1 MTALP
6 ARARFTRSGQG
17 KARTVGVAAVVLVVA
32 LMVRAWVAVSG
43 NFYWDDLIL
52 VGRAGNF
59 PLFSTDLLLYD
70 HDGHFMPAAFVLAKA
85 VTAIAPYD
93 WTPAVVTLVLLQ
105 ALAALAVFRLLRLL
119 IGYRPILLAPLIFY
133 LFSPLTLPS
142 YSWWAA
148 GLNSLPLQ
156 IGLAWVAGDAILLCR
171 TGKRRY
177 AVSGFAV
184 FVIALLFF
192 EKSVLV
198 PFVAFG
204 VVAAMYHVDAQA
216 NPLRRAWRGAKLLWL
231 WSAGVTACWL
241 VVYLVV
247 VDQPFTVD
255 GASKAVH
262 LIERGLSRGLL
273 PTLIG
278 GPWGWERW
286 QPSPPW
292 ADPSV
297 LMIVLG
303 WVCLLLAVGGVLVR
317 KQRIGPVLLAV
328 AAYVMA
334 SEVAM
339 VLTRSGPDTSE
350 ILAQTLRY
358 VADSAVVIAVV
369 AALIVRALDRVRAH
383 RSHRVAVMALAV
395 AFLAG
400 SLWST
405 ATYVRSWRDNPTA
418 DYLATART
426 SLAEHSDVPML
437 DMEIPNDLLLP
448 VVYPNNLASQVF
460 SALSD
465 RPEFT
470 TSTSTL
476 RSMDNRGNVVDA
488 DVSPTRAITQGPI
501 PQCGYRIEGSTVAML
516 PLDGPLAGWQWTAQ
530 INYSA
535 SKDGELV
542 LGLPDGDEVRVPV
555 QRGLH
560 QVFVRVAGSGTFLRA
575 YPATPGLSICIGAGP
590 VGGVLPELG

>member
-1 MTALP
+1 M
-6 ARARFTRSGQG
+6 
-17 KARTVGVAAVVLVVA
+17 VLVVA

-59 PLFSTDLLLYD
+59 PLFSNDLLLYD

-262 LIERGLSRGLL
+262 LIERGLEPLVLESGDAAASAVACSIREL
-273 PTLIG
+273 PTVARVVTTRPRVWLRPVRSARTGIG
-278 GPWGWERW
+278 TDIHQWAPEDAPRPLWLGGIHWPGER
-286 QPSPPW
+286 
-292 ADPSV
+292 
-297 LMIVLG
+297 G
-303 WVCLLLAVGGVLVR
+303 
-317 KQRIGPVLLAV
+317 V
-328 AAYVMA
+328 AA
-334 SEVAM
+334 
-339 VLTRSGPDTSE
+339 TS
-350 ILAQTLRY
+350 
-358 VADSAVVIAVV
+358 DGDV
-369 AALIVRALDRVRAH
+369 AAHAACNALLSAAGLGDLG
-383 RSHRVAVMALAV
+383 AVFGV
-395 AFLAG
+395 
-400 SLWST
+400 
-405 ATYVRSWRDNPTA
+405 
-418 DYLATART
+418 
-426 SLAEHSDVPML
+426 
-437 DMEIPNDLLLP
+437 
-448 VVYPNNLASQVF
+448 
-460 SALSD
+460 D
-465 RPEFT
+465 RPEMADA
-470 TSTSTL
+470 SGADML
-476 RSMDNRGNVVDA
+476 REVLRLLTEAGVAVGNVAVQVVA
-488 DVSPTRAITQGPI
+488 PRPKVGTRRAEMEAALSAALGGAPVSVSAATTDRLGFIG
-501 PQCGYRIEGSTVAML
+501 RREGLVGIA
-516 PLDGPLAGWQWTAQ
+516 TA
-530 INYSA
+530 
-535 SKDGELV
+535 LV
-542 LGLPDGDEVRVPV
+542 VP
-555 QRGLH
+555 
-560 QVFVRVAGSGTFLRA
+560 AA
-575 YPATPGLSICIGAGP
+575 
-590 VGGVLPELG
+590 